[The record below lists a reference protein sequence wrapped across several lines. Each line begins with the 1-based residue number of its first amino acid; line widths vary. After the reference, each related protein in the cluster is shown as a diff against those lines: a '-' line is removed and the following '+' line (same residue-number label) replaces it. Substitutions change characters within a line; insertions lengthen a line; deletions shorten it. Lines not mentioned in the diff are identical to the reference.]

1 MNTLKCI
8 IVDDEPLAVR
18 LLQSFV
24 EKTPNLELIAAHTDP
39 IEALEAIKKGE
50 ANIVFLDIQM
60 PDIDGMELARSVPPT
75 TRIIFTTA
83 FKEYAFESYEVAALD
98 KYCKKY
104 RVKNRTKLVREILF
118 TKIFTDF
125 NSNPPTLFGEDEM
138 ARLAQK

>member
-1 MNTLKCI
+1 MVKRDPKLSRTHKI
-8 IVDDEPLAVR
+8 
-18 LLQSFV
+18 S
-24 EKTPNLELIAAHTDP
+24 IALND
-39 IEALEAIKKGE
+39 
-50 ANIVFLDIQM
+50 
-60 PDIDGMELARSVPPT
+60 
-75 TRIIFTTA
+75 
-83 FKEYAFESYEVAALD
+83 YEVAALD